1 MKFSSINNFDLIRLF
16 AAVQVAISHSA
27 IHFKYESIFVDLL
40 AIFPGVPIFFFIS
53 GFLIFGSYE
62 KSLNN
67 ESPLINFYTKRFLR
81 LYPALWVCIF
91 VSVITLFISGYLS
104 TVEFSLL
111 DLSIWLIANST
122 FFQFYNPDF
131 LRGYGV
137 GVINGSLWTIAV
149 ELQFYFLTPILFL
162 LLRKNLMIVLI
173 LFFVLVLL
181 NAINTNLN
189 LRANIIEKLI
199 SVSFV
204 PWLYM
209 FILGA
214 LTYKFQRFLSYVS
227 KIPLILLLVLYIL
240 ITYLTTQNF
249 ESGNTI
255 NFIAYLS
262 LVTVVMKL
270 AISNPQLSDNLI
282 KRNDISYGVY
292 IYHMPV
298 VNFIMFI
305 GYEGGNALA
314 LALISTIIIAVLS
327 WFIVERP
334 ILRVKRNQLRKNY

>member
-16 AAVQVAISHSA
+16 AAIQVVISHSS
-27 IHFKYESIFVDLL
+27 IHFKYESMLIDFLS
-40 AIFPGVPIFFFIS
+40 IFPGVPIFFFIS

-67 ESPLINFYTKRFLR
+67 DHPLLNFFSKRFLR

-91 VSVITLFISGYLS
+91 ICIISLFISGYLS
-104 TVEFSLL
+104 IIEFSIS
-111 DLSIWLIANST
+111 DLIIWIFTNGT

-131 LRGYGV
+131 LRNYGV
-137 GVINGSLWTIAV
+137 GVINGSLWTITV
-149 ELQFYFLTPILFL
+149 ELQFYILTPILFIL
-162 LLRKNLMIVLI
+162 LKRRLSIFI
-173 LFFVLVLL
+173 IIFFVLVLL
-181 NAINTNLN
+181 NGINTHLN

-199 SVSFV
+199 SVSFI

-214 LTYKFQRFLSYVS
+214 LTYKFQHLLNYIS
-227 KIPLILLLVLYIL
+227 KIPFIILLAVYFC
-240 ITYLTTQNF
+240 ITYLTTKNF

-262 LVTVVMKL
+262 LITIIMKL

-298 VNFIMFI
+298 VNFIIFT
-305 GYEGGNALA
+305 GYSGGNALV
-314 LALISTIIIAVLS
+314 LTLIVTIFIAILS
-327 WFIVERP
+327 WLLVERP
-334 ILRVKRNQLRKNY
+334 ILRMKKNQLRKNY